1 MKISIAVPSY
11 NYGVYL
17 TDCLNSILNQ
27 NYSNYEVL
35 ICDGGSQDD
44 SLHIIQNFCTKD
56 ERFKLVSQKDI
67 GQSDA
72 IIKAFLQSDGDI
84 LCFLNA
90 DDMFITNTVFS
101 EVVSSFLNFNRI
113 DIVSFGGYYINSNGI
128 NIKKINL
135 RYHPFDD
142 FTQMKYRTAVIQPS
156 TFWKRHV
163 YINTP
168 FKIGFEFSFDSV
180 FFYECFLKYN
190 WLELT
195 LPVSGYRWHNSNKS
209 STISSKRVGE
219 LMNFEKI
226 KFGNYSFR
234 VFYLKLIKY
243 IFYIVEQ
250 IYFIPNKF
258 KNVLRILV
266 NGISYLTFYRLP
278 SI

>member
-11 NYGVYL
+11 NYGIYIS
-17 TDCLNSILNQ
+17 DCLNSILNQ
-27 NYSNYEVL
+27 SYTNYEVL

-44 SLHIIQNFCTKD
+44 SLNIIKNFCATDK
-56 ERFKLVSQKDI
+56 RFKLISQNDE

-72 IIKAFLQSDGDI
+72 IIKAFLISEGDI

-90 DDMFITNTVFS
+90 DDMFITNSVFS
-101 EVVSSFLNFNRI
+101 EVVSSFLNFNKI
-113 DIVSFGGYYINSNGI
+113 DIVSFGGYYINSNSI

-142 FTQMKYRTAVIQPS
+142 FAQMKYRTAVIQPS

-163 YINTP
+163 YLNTP
-168 FKIGFEFSFDSV
+168 FRIGYEFSFDSV

-195 LPVSGYRWHNSNKS
+195 LPVSGYRWHNTNKS
-209 STISSKRVGE
+209 ATISSKRVSE
-219 LMNFEKI
+219 LMNFEKL
-226 KFGNYSFR
+226 KFGTYSYR
-234 VFYLKLIKY
+234 VFYLKLITILFYFVEK
-243 IFYIVEQ
+243 IF
-250 IYFIPNKF
+250 FIPNKF
-258 KNVLRILV
+258 KNIIRLLV

>member
-1 MKISIAVPSY
+1 M
-11 NYGVYL
+11 
-17 TDCLNSILNQ
+17 
-27 NYSNYEVL
+27 

-44 SLHIIQNFCTKD
+44 SLNIIKNFCATDK
-56 ERFKLVSQKDI
+56 RFKLISQNDE

-72 IIKAFLQSDGDI
+72 IIKAFLISEGDI

-90 DDMFITNTVFS
+90 DDMFITNSVFS
-101 EVVSSFLNFNRI
+101 EVVSSFLNFNKI
-113 DIVSFGGYYINSNGI
+113 DIVSFGGYYINSNSI

-142 FTQMKYRTAVIQPS
+142 FAQMKYRTAVIQPS

-163 YINTP
+163 YLNTP
-168 FKIGFEFSFDSV
+168 FRIGYEFSFDSV

-195 LPVSGYRWHNSNKS
+195 LPVSGYRWHNTNKS
-209 STISSKRVGE
+209 ATISSKRVSE
-219 LMNFEKI
+219 LMNFEKL
-226 KFGNYSFR
+226 KFGTYSYR
-234 VFYLKLIKY
+234 VFYLKLITILFYFVEK
-243 IFYIVEQ
+243 IF
-250 IYFIPNKF
+250 FIPNKF
-258 KNVLRILV
+258 KNIIRLLV